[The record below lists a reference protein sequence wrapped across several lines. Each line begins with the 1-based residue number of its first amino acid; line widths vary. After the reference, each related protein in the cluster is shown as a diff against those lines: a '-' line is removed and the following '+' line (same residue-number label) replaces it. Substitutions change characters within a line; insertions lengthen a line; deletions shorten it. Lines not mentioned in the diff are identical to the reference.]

1 MFMDIS
7 GKTCLVVGGG
17 AVAERKA
24 RMLLKFDAVVRLV
37 SPKVTKG
44 LLKLGAA
51 GRLALEEHEYQE
63 GDLEG
68 ATLVFAATDEE
79 EINIR
84 IKAEAE
90 KRKIPVNVVDN
101 PRLCDFIVPSIVK
114 RGPIVIAI
122 STSGTLPSLSKKLRG
137 LIARQVSDDYVR
149 YVDIVG
155 RVRKLLLETEKDKEK
170 RRRILGELGKMDI
183 EEVNK
188 MGFHKI
194 KNQFLTSGK

>member
-1 MFMDIS
+1 MDIS

-44 LLKLGAA
+44 LLKLSAA
-51 GRLALEEHEYQE
+51 GRLALEEHEYKE

-68 ATLVFAATDEE
+68 ATLVFAATDDE

-90 KRKIPVNVVDN
+90 ERKIPVNVVDN

-137 LIARQVSDDYVR
+137 LIAGQVSDDYVR

-170 RRRILGELGKMDI
+170 RKRILGELGKMDI

-194 KNQFLTSGK
+194 KNQFLPSGK

>member
-1 MFMDIS
+1 MDIS